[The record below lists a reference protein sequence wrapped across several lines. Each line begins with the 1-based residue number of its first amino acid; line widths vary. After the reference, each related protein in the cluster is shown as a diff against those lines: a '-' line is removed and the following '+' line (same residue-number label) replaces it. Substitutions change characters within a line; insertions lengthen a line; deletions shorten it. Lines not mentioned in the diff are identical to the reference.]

1 MISDPAGP
9 ARHRKNIMTYTKN
22 QHMLSQ
28 WFLRNFRSDDTAL
41 SPKEKQRVWA
51 HVVVLTAE
59 GENDIKDIPLP
70 ISSVA
75 VCKDCFRLTDG
86 DTGEIFDIENELS
99 DYEKDMA
106 VLVRDLVQNHNFTR
120 LANCDR
126 DDFPVEKL
134 ASFGIFQMILNLN
147 NPQSRFPGKAEL
159 FRSFII
165 PVKND
170 LQNIISETLS
180 LPEVMPKVA
189 SLSIYQKLIR
199 IARSSSG
206 DDEKAK
212 AMFVLFSLLALQGK
226 ITMVDVMAKLR
237 GAIFSGIHRV
247 DIFHTGHHF
256 DSIEPRPVFTI
267 SPNVF
272 CKMTEEPVLYL
283 PLAHNL
289 ALKFHQY
296 PQPGFFTP
304 LEINVFSPA
313 PQNLMIEDPSRINIY
328 KCSYDYIDQTMST
341 IDMCNVGFSNIIY
354 SSWQLSDVENYLR
367 LQNEHRD
374 TYYLPEHPV
383 RWTVTREKG

>member
-1 MISDPAGP
+1 MG
-9 ARHRKNIMTYTKN
+9 YTRN

-28 WFLRNFRSDDTAL
+28 WFLRNFRSDDTAQ

-51 HVVVLTAE
+51 HVVVPAAE
-59 GENDIKDIPLP
+59 SKNDIKDIPLP

-86 DTGEIFDIENELS
+86 DTGEVFDIEHELS
-99 DYEKDMA
+99 DYEQDMA
-106 VLVRDLVQNHNFTR
+106 LLVRDLVQNHNFPR
-120 LANCDR
+120 LANCDT

-134 ASFGIFQMILNLN
+134 ASFAIFQMLLNLN
-147 NPQSRFPGKAEL
+147 NPQSRFPGKNEL
-159 FRSFII
+159 FQSFIN
-165 PVKND
+165 PVKNNI
-170 LQNIISETLS
+170 QRIISEIIS
-180 LPEVMPKVA
+180 FPEVMPELA
-189 SLSIYQKLIR
+189 NLSIYQKLIR

-226 ITMVDVMAKLR
+226 ITMIDAMARLR
-237 GAIFSGIHRV
+237 GEVFSGIHRV

-256 DSIEPRPVFTI
+256 DSTEPRPVFTV

-272 CKMTEEPVLYL
+272 CKMTEERVLYL

-289 ALKFHQY
+289 ALEFYQY
-296 PQPGFFTP
+296 PEHGFFTP
-304 LEINVFSPA
+304 LEINVFSPD
-313 PQNLMIEDPSRINIY
+313 PQKLLTKDMSRINIY
-328 KCSYDYIDQTMST
+328 KCSYDYIDQVMST
-341 IDMCNVGFSNIIY
+341 IDMYNVGFSNIIY

-367 LQNEHRD
+367 LQNEHHD

-383 RWTVTREKG
+383 CWTVSREKG

>member
-1 MISDPAGP
+1 MG
-9 ARHRKNIMTYTKN
+9 YTRN

-28 WFLRNFRSDDTAL
+28 WFLRNFRSDDTAQ

-51 HVVVLTAE
+51 HVVVPAAE
-59 GENDIKDIPLP
+59 SKNDIKDIPLP

-86 DTGEIFDIENELS
+86 DTGEVFDIEHELS
-99 DYEKDMA
+99 DYEQDMA
-106 VLVRDLVQNHNFTR
+106 LLVRDLVQNHNFPR
-120 LANCDR
+120 LANCDT

-134 ASFGIFQMILNLN
+134 ASFAIFQMLLNLN
-147 NPQSRFPGKAEL
+147 NPQSRFPGKNEL
-159 FRSFII
+159 FQSFIN
-165 PVKND
+165 PVKNNI
-170 LQNIISETLS
+170 QHIISEIIS
-180 LPEVMPKVA
+180 FPEVMPELA
-189 SLSIYQKLIR
+189 NLSIYQKLIR

-226 ITMVDVMAKLR
+226 ITMIDAMARLR
-237 GAIFSGIHRV
+237 GEVFSGIHRV

-256 DSIEPRPVFTI
+256 DSTEPRPVFTV

-272 CKMTEEPVLYL
+272 CKMTEERVLYL

-289 ALKFHQY
+289 ALEFYQY
-296 PQPGFFTP
+296 PEHGFFTP
-304 LEINVFSPA
+304 LEINVFSPD
-313 PQNLMIEDPSRINIY
+313 PQKLLTKDMSRINIY
-328 KCSYDYIDQTMST
+328 KCSYDYIDQVMST
-341 IDMCNVGFSNIIY
+341 IDMYNVGFSNIIY

-367 LQNEHRD
+367 LQNEHHD

-383 RWTVTREKG
+383 CWTVSREKG

>member
-1 MISDPAGP
+1 MG
-9 ARHRKNIMTYTKN
+9 YTRN

-28 WFLRNFRSDDTAL
+28 WFLRNFRSDDTAQ

-51 HVVVLTAE
+51 HVVVPAAE
-59 GENDIKDIPLP
+59 SKNDIKDIPLP

-86 DTGEIFDIENELS
+86 DTGEVFDIEHELS
-99 DYEKDMA
+99 DYEQDMA
-106 VLVRDLVQNHNFTR
+106 LLVRDLVQNHNFPR
-120 LANCDR
+120 LANCDT

-134 ASFGIFQMILNLN
+134 ASFAIFQMLLNLN
-147 NPQSRFPGKAEL
+147 NPQSRFPGKNEL
-159 FRSFII
+159 FQTFIN
-165 PVKND
+165 PVKNNI
-170 LQNIISETLS
+170 QHIISETIS
-180 LPEVMPKVA
+180 LPEVMPELA
-189 SLSIYQKLIR
+189 TLSIYQKLIR

-212 AMFVLFSLLALQGK
+212 AMFILFSLLALQGK
-226 ITMVDVMAKLR
+226 ITMIDAMARLR
-237 GAIFSGIHRV
+237 GEVFSGIHRV

-256 DSIEPRPVFTI
+256 DSTEPRPVFTV

-272 CKMTEEPVLYL
+272 CKMTEERVLYL

-289 ALKFHQY
+289 ALEFYQY
-296 PQPGFFTP
+296 QEHGFFTL

-313 PQNLMIEDPSRINIY
+313 PQKLLTKDMSRINIY
-328 KCSYDYIDQTMST
+328 KCSYDYIDQVMST
-341 IDMCNVGFSNIIY
+341 IDMYNVGFSNIIY

-367 LQNEHRD
+367 LQNEHHD

-383 RWTVTREKG
+383 CWTVSREKG

>member
-1 MISDPAGP
+1 MG
-9 ARHRKNIMTYTKN
+9 YTRN

-28 WFLRNFRSDDTAL
+28 WFLRNFRSDDTAQ

-51 HVVVLTAE
+51 HVVVPAAE
-59 GENDIKDIPLP
+59 SKNDIKDIPLP

-86 DTGEIFDIENELS
+86 DTGEVFDIEHELS
-99 DYEKDMA
+99 DYEQDMA
-106 VLVRDLVQNHNFTR
+106 LLVRDLVQNHNFPR
-120 LANCDR
+120 LANCDT

-134 ASFGIFQMILNLN
+134 ASFAIFQMLLNLN
-147 NPQSRFPGKAEL
+147 NPQSRFPGKNEL
-159 FRSFII
+159 FQTFIY
-165 PVKND
+165 PVKNNI
-170 LQNIISETLS
+170 QHIISETIS
-180 LPEVMPKVA
+180 LPEVMPELA
-189 SLSIYQKLIR
+189 TLSIYQKLIR

-212 AMFVLFSLLALQGK
+212 AMFILFSLLALQGK
-226 ITMVDVMAKLR
+226 ITMIDAMARLR
-237 GAIFSGIHRV
+237 GEVFSGIHRV

-256 DSIEPRPVFTI
+256 DSTEPRPVFTV

-272 CKMTEEPVLYL
+272 CKMTEERVLYL

-289 ALKFHQY
+289 ALEFYQY
-296 PQPGFFTP
+296 PEHGFFTP

-313 PQNLMIEDPSRINIY
+313 PQKLLTKDMSRINIY
-328 KCSYDYIDQTMST
+328 KCSYDYIDQVMST
-341 IDMCNVGFSNIIY
+341 IDMYNVGFSNIIY

-367 LQNEHRD
+367 LQNEHHD

-383 RWTVTREKG
+383 CWTVSREKG

>member
-1 MISDPAGP
+1 MG
-9 ARHRKNIMTYTKN
+9 YTRN

-28 WFLRNFRSDDTAL
+28 WFLRNFRSDDTAQ

-51 HVVVLTAE
+51 HVVVPAAE
-59 GENDIKDIPLP
+59 SKNDIKDIPLP

-86 DTGEIFDIENELS
+86 DTGEVFDIEHELS
-99 DYEKDMA
+99 DYEQDMA
-106 VLVRDLVQNHNFTR
+106 LLVRDLVQNHNFPR
-120 LANCDR
+120 LANCDT

-134 ASFGIFQMILNLN
+134 ASFAIFQMLLNLN
-147 NPQSRFPGKAEL
+147 NPQSRFPGKNEL
-159 FRSFII
+159 FQSFIN
-165 PVKND
+165 PVKNN
-170 LQNIISETLS
+170 LQHIISETISLS
-180 LPEVMPKVA
+180 DVMPELA
-189 SLSIYQKLIR
+189 ALSIYQKLIR

-226 ITMVDVMAKLR
+226 ITMIDTMAWLR
-237 GAIFSGIHRV
+237 GEVFSGIHRV

-256 DSIEPRPVFTI
+256 DSTEPRPVFTV

-272 CKMTEEPVLYL
+272 CKMTEERVLYL

-289 ALKFHQY
+289 ALKFYQY
-296 PQPGFFTP
+296 PEHGFFTP

-313 PQNLMIEDPSRINIY
+313 PQKLLTKDMSRIKVY
-328 KCSYDYIDQTMST
+328 KCSYDYIDQVMST
-341 IDMCNVGFSNIIY
+341 IDMYNVGFSNIIY

-367 LQNEHRD
+367 LQNEHHD

-383 RWTVTREKG
+383 CWTVSREKG

>member
-1 MISDPAGP
+1 MG
-9 ARHRKNIMTYTKN
+9 YTRN

-28 WFLRNFRSDDTAL
+28 WFLRNFRSDDTAQ

-51 HVVVLTAE
+51 HVVVPAAE
-59 GENDIKDIPLP
+59 SKNDIKDIPLP

-86 DTGEIFDIENELS
+86 DTGEVFDIEHELS
-99 DYEKDMA
+99 DYEQDMA
-106 VLVRDLVQNHNFTR
+106 LLVRDLVQNHNFPR
-120 LANCDR
+120 LANCDT

-134 ASFGIFQMILNLN
+134 ASFAIFQMLLNLN
-147 NPQSRFPGKAEL
+147 NPQSRFPGKNEL
-159 FRSFII
+159 FQTFIN
-165 PVKND
+165 PVKNNI
-170 LQNIISETLS
+170 QHIISETIS
-180 LPEVMPKVA
+180 LPEVMPELA
-189 SLSIYQKLIR
+189 TLSIYQKLIR

-212 AMFVLFSLLALQGK
+212 AMFILFSLLALQGK
-226 ITMVDVMAKLR
+226 ITMIDAMARLR
-237 GAIFSGIHRV
+237 REVFSGIHRV

-256 DSIEPRPVFTI
+256 DSTEPRPVFTV

-272 CKMTEEPVLYL
+272 CKMTEERVLYL

-289 ALKFHQY
+289 ALEFYQY
-296 PQPGFFTP
+296 PEHGFFTP

-313 PQNLMIEDPSRINIY
+313 PQKLLTKDMSRINIY
-328 KCSYDYIDQTMST
+328 KCSYDYIDQVMST
-341 IDMCNVGFSNIIY
+341 IDMYNVGFSNIIY

-367 LQNEHRD
+367 LQNEHHD

-383 RWTVTREKG
+383 CWTVSREKG

>member
-1 MISDPAGP
+1 MG
-9 ARHRKNIMTYTKN
+9 YTRN

-28 WFLRNFRSDDTAL
+28 WFLRNFRSDDTAQ

-51 HVVVLTAE
+51 HVVVPAAE
-59 GENDIKDIPLP
+59 SKNDIKDIPLP

-86 DTGEIFDIENELS
+86 DTGEVFDIEHELS
-99 DYEKDMA
+99 DYEQDMA
-106 VLVRDLVQNHNFTR
+106 LLVRDLVQNHNFPR
-120 LANCDR
+120 LANCDT

-134 ASFGIFQMILNLN
+134 ASFAIFQMLLNLN
-147 NPQSRFPGKAEL
+147 NPQSRFPGKNEL
-159 FRSFII
+159 FQTFIN
-165 PVKND
+165 PVKNNI
-170 LQNIISETLS
+170 QHIISETIS
-180 LPEVMPKVA
+180 LPEVMPELA
-189 SLSIYQKLIR
+189 TLSIYQKLIR

-212 AMFVLFSLLALQGK
+212 AMFILFSLLALQGK
-226 ITMVDVMAKLR
+226 ITMIDAMARLR
-237 GAIFSGIHRV
+237 GEVFSGIHRM

-256 DSIEPRPVFTI
+256 DSTEPRPVFTV

-272 CKMTEEPVLYL
+272 CKMTEERVLYL

-289 ALKFHQY
+289 ALEFYQY
-296 PQPGFFTP
+296 PEHGFFTP

-313 PQNLMIEDPSRINIY
+313 PQKLLTKDMSRINIY
-328 KCSYDYIDQTMST
+328 KCSYDYIDQVMST
-341 IDMCNVGFSNIIY
+341 IDMYNVGFSNIIY

-367 LQNEHRD
+367 LQNEHHD

-383 RWTVTREKG
+383 CWTVSREKG

>member
-1 MISDPAGP
+1 MG
-9 ARHRKNIMTYTKN
+9 YTRN

-28 WFLRNFRSDDTAL
+28 WFLRNFRSDDTAQ

-51 HVVVLTAE
+51 HVVVPAAE
-59 GENDIKDIPLP
+59 SKNDIKDIPLP

-86 DTGEIFDIENELS
+86 DTGEVFDIEHELS
-99 DYEKDMA
+99 DYEQDMA
-106 VLVRDLVQNHNFTR
+106 LLVRDLVQNHNFPR
-120 LANCDR
+120 LANCDT

-134 ASFGIFQMILNLN
+134 ASFAIFQMLLNLN
-147 NPQSRFPGKAEL
+147 NPQSRFPGKNEL
-159 FRSFII
+159 FQTFIN
-165 PVKND
+165 PVKNNI
-170 LQNIISETLS
+170 QHIISETIS
-180 LPEVMPKVA
+180 LPEVMPELA
-189 SLSIYQKLIR
+189 TLSIYQKLIR

-226 ITMVDVMAKLR
+226 ITMIDAMARLR
-237 GAIFSGIHRV
+237 GEVFSGIHRV

-256 DSIEPRPVFTI
+256 DSTEPRPVFTV

-272 CKMTEEPVLYL
+272 CKMTEERVLYL

-289 ALKFHQY
+289 ALEFYQY
-296 PQPGFFTP
+296 PEHGFFTP

-313 PQNLMIEDPSRINIY
+313 PQKLLTKDMSRINIY
-328 KCSYDYIDQTMST
+328 KCSYDYIDQVMST
-341 IDMCNVGFSNIIY
+341 IDMYNVGFSNIIY

-367 LQNEHRD
+367 LQNEHHD

-383 RWTVTREKG
+383 CWTVSREKG

>member
-1 MISDPAGP
+1 MG
-9 ARHRKNIMTYTKN
+9 YTRN

-28 WFLRNFRSDDTAL
+28 WFLRNFRSDDTAQ

-51 HVVVLTAE
+51 HVVVPAAE
-59 GENDIKDIPLP
+59 SKNDIKDIPLP

-86 DTGEIFDIENELS
+86 DTGEVFDIEHELS
-99 DYEKDMA
+99 DYEQDMA
-106 VLVRDLVQNHNFTR
+106 LLVRDLVQNHNFPR
-120 LANCDR
+120 LANCDT

-134 ASFGIFQMILNLN
+134 ASFAIFQMLLNLN
-147 NPQSRFPGKAEL
+147 NPQSRFPGKNEL
-159 FRSFII
+159 FQTFIN
-165 PVKND
+165 PVKNNI
-170 LQNIISETLS
+170 QHIISETIS
-180 LPEVMPKVA
+180 LPEVMPELA
-189 SLSIYQKLIR
+189 TLSIYQKLIR

-212 AMFVLFSLLALQGK
+212 AMFILFSLLARQGK
-226 ITMVDVMAKLR
+226 ITMIDAMARLR
-237 GAIFSGIHRV
+237 GEVFSGIHRV

-256 DSIEPRPVFTI
+256 DSTEPRPVFTV

-272 CKMTEEPVLYL
+272 CKMTEERVLYL

-289 ALKFHQY
+289 ALEFYQY
-296 PQPGFFTP
+296 PEHGFFIP

-313 PQNLMIEDPSRINIY
+313 PQKLLTKDMSRINIY
-328 KCSYDYIDQTMST
+328 KCSYDYIDQVMST
-341 IDMCNVGFSNIIY
+341 IDMYNVGFSNIIY

-367 LQNEHRD
+367 LQNEHHD

-383 RWTVTREKG
+383 CWTVSREKG

>member
-1 MISDPAGP
+1 MG
-9 ARHRKNIMTYTKN
+9 YTRN

-51 HVVVLTAE
+51 HVVVPTAD

-86 DTGEIFDIENELS
+86 DTGEIFDIEHELS
-99 DYEKDMA
+99 DYEQDMA
-106 VLVRDLVQNHNFTR
+106 LLVRDLVQNHNFQR
-120 LANCDR
+120 LANCDSN
-126 DDFPVEKL
+126 DFPVEKL

-147 NPQSRFPGKAEL
+147 NPQSRFPDKSEL
-159 FRSFII
+159 FRSFITPI
-165 PVKND
+165 KND
-170 LQNIISETLS
+170 LPYIISETLS
-180 LPEVMPKVA
+180 LPEVMPEVA

-199 IARSSSG
+199 IARSSSE

-226 ITMVDVMAKLR
+226 ITMVDAMAKLR
-237 GAIFSGIHRV
+237 GAVFSGIHRV

-256 DSIEPRPVFTI
+256 DSTEPRPVFTV

-272 CKMTEEPVLYL
+272 CKMTEERVLYL

-289 ALKFHQY
+289 ALEFHQY
-296 PQPGFFTP
+296 PQHGFFTP
-304 LEINVFSPA
+304 LEINVFSPE
-313 PQNLMIEDPSRINIY
+313 PQMLVIKDQLQLNIY
-328 KCSYDYIDQTMST
+328 KCSYDYIDQIMST
-341 IDMCNVGFSNIIY
+341 IDMYNVGFSNIIY

-383 RWTVTREKG
+383 RWTTTSEIR

>member
-1 MISDPAGP
+1 MG
-9 ARHRKNIMTYTKN
+9 YTRN

-28 WFLRNFRSDDTAL
+28 WFLRNFRSDDTAQ

-51 HVVVLTAE
+51 HVVVPAAE
-59 GENDIKDIPLP
+59 SKNDIKDIPLP

-86 DTGEIFDIENELS
+86 DTGEVFDIEHELS
-99 DYEKDMA
+99 DYEQDMA
-106 VLVRDLVQNHNFTR
+106 LLVRDLVQNHNFPR
-120 LANCDR
+120 LANCDT

-134 ASFGIFQMILNLN
+134 ASFAIFQMLLNLN
-147 NPQSRFPGKAEL
+147 NPQSRFPGKNEL
-159 FRSFII
+159 FQSFIN
-165 PVKND
+165 PVKNNI
-170 LQNIISETLS
+170 QHIISETIS
-180 LPEVMPKVA
+180 FPEVMPELA
-189 SLSIYQKLIR
+189 TLSIYQKLIR

-226 ITMVDVMAKLR
+226 ITMIDAMARLR
-237 GAIFSGIHRV
+237 GEFFSGIHRV

-256 DSIEPRPVFTI
+256 DSTEPRPVFTV

-272 CKMTEEPVLYL
+272 CKMTEERVLYL

-289 ALKFHQY
+289 ALEFYQY
-296 PQPGFFTP
+296 PEHGFFTP
-304 LEINVFSPA
+304 LEINVFSPD
-313 PQNLMIEDPSRINIY
+313 PQKLLTKDMSRINIY
-328 KCSYDYIDQTMST
+328 KCSYDYIDQVMST
-341 IDMCNVGFSNIIY
+341 IDIYNVGFSNIIY

-367 LQNEHRD
+367 LQNEHHD

-383 RWTVTREKG
+383 CWTVSREKG

>member
-1 MISDPAGP
+1 MG
-9 ARHRKNIMTYTKN
+9 YTRN

-28 WFLRNFRSDDTAL
+28 WFLRNFRSDDTAQ

-51 HVVVLTAE
+51 NVVVPTAE
-59 GENDIKDIPLP
+59 GKNDIKDIPLP

-86 DTGEIFDIENELS
+86 DTGEVFDIEHELS
-99 DYEKDMA
+99 DYEQDMA
-106 VLVRDLVQNHNFTR
+106 LLVRDLVQNHNFAR
-120 LANCDR
+120 LANCDT

-134 ASFGIFQMILNLN
+134 ASFAIFQMLLNLN
-147 NPQSRFPGKAEL
+147 NPQSRFPGKNEL
-159 FRSFII
+159 FQSFIN
-165 PVKND
+165 PVKNN
-170 LQNIISETLS
+170 LQHIISETISLS
-180 LPEVMPKVA
+180 DVMPELA
-189 SLSIYQKLIR
+189 ALSIYQKLIR

-226 ITMVDVMAKLR
+226 ITMIDTMAWLR
-237 GAIFSGIHRV
+237 GEVFSGIHRV

-256 DSIEPRPVFTI
+256 YSTEPRPVFTV

-272 CKMTEEPVLYL
+272 CKMTEERVLYL

-289 ALKFHQY
+289 ALKFYQY
-296 PQPGFFTP
+296 PEHGFFTP
-304 LEINVFSPA
+304 LEINVFSPD
-313 PQNLMIEDPSRINIY
+313 PQKLLTKDMSRIKVY
-328 KCSYDYIDQTMST
+328 KCSYDYIDQVMST
-341 IDMCNVGFSNIIY
+341 IDMYNVGFSNIIY

-367 LQNEHRD
+367 LQNEHHD

-383 RWTVTREKG
+383 CWTVSREKG

>member
-1 MISDPAGP
+1 MG
-9 ARHRKNIMTYTKN
+9 YTRN

-28 WFLRNFRSDDTAL
+28 WFLRNFRSDDTAQ

-51 HVVVLTAE
+51 HVVVPTAE
-59 GENDIKDIPLP
+59 GKNGIKDIPLP

-86 DTGEIFDIENELS
+86 DTGEVFDIEHELS
-99 DYEKDMA
+99 DYEQDMA
-106 VLVRDLVQNHNFTR
+106 LLVRDLVQNHNFAR
-120 LANCDR
+120 LANCDT

-134 ASFGIFQMILNLN
+134 ASFAIFQMLLNLN
-147 NPQSRFPGKAEL
+147 NPQSRFPGKNEL
-159 FRSFII
+159 FQSFIN
-165 PVKND
+165 PVKNN
-170 LQNIISETLS
+170 LQHIISETISLS
-180 LPEVMPKVA
+180 DVMPELA
-189 SLSIYQKLIR
+189 ALSIYQKLIR

-226 ITMVDVMAKLR
+226 ITMIDTMAWLR
-237 GAIFSGIHRV
+237 GEVFSGIHRV

-256 DSIEPRPVFTI
+256 YSTEPRPVFTV

-272 CKMTEEPVLYL
+272 CKMTEERVLYL

-289 ALKFHQY
+289 ALKFYQY
-296 PQPGFFTP
+296 PEHGFFTP
-304 LEINVFSPA
+304 LEINVFSPD
-313 PQNLMIEDPSRINIY
+313 PQKLLTKDMSRIKVY
-328 KCSYDYIDQTMST
+328 KCSYDYIDQVMST
-341 IDMCNVGFSNIIY
+341 IDMYNVGFSNIIY

-367 LQNEHRD
+367 LQNEHHD

-383 RWTVTREKG
+383 CWTVSREKG

>member
-1 MISDPAGP
+1 MG
-9 ARHRKNIMTYTKN
+9 YTRN

-28 WFLRNFRSDDTAL
+28 WFLRNFRSDDTAQ

-51 HVVVLTAE
+51 HVVVPTAE
-59 GENDIKDIPLP
+59 SKNDIKDIPLP

-86 DTGEIFDIENELS
+86 DTGEVFDIEHELS
-99 DYEKDMA
+99 DYEQDMA
-106 VLVRDLVQNHNFTR
+106 LLVRDLVQNHNFAR
-120 LANCDR
+120 LANCDT

-134 ASFGIFQMILNLN
+134 ASFAIFQMLLNLN
-147 NPQSRFPGKAEL
+147 NPQSRFPGKNEL
-159 FRSFII
+159 FQSFIN
-165 PVKND
+165 PVKNN
-170 LQNIISETLS
+170 LQHIISETISLS
-180 LPEVMPKVA
+180 DVMPELA
-189 SLSIYQKLIR
+189 ALSIYQKLIR

-226 ITMVDVMAKLR
+226 ITMIDTMAWLR
-237 GAIFSGIHRV
+237 GEVFSGIHRV

-256 DSIEPRPVFTI
+256 YSTEPRPVFTV

-272 CKMTEEPVLYL
+272 CKMTEERVLYL

-289 ALKFHQY
+289 ALKFYQY
-296 PQPGFFTP
+296 PEHGFFTP
-304 LEINVFSPA
+304 LEINVFSPD
-313 PQNLMIEDPSRINIY
+313 PQKLLTKDMSRIKVY
-328 KCSYDYIDQTMST
+328 KCSYDYIDQVMST
-341 IDMCNVGFSNIIY
+341 IDMYNVGFSNIIY

-367 LQNEHRD
+367 LQNEHHD

-383 RWTVTREKG
+383 CWTVSREKG

>member
-1 MISDPAGP
+1 MG
-9 ARHRKNIMTYTKN
+9 YTRN

-28 WFLRNFRSDDTAL
+28 WFLRNFRSDDTAQ

-51 HVVVLTAE
+51 HVVVPAAE
-59 GENDIKDIPLP
+59 SKNDIKDIPLP

-86 DTGEIFDIENELS
+86 DTGEVFDIEHELS
-99 DYEKDMA
+99 DYEQDMA
-106 VLVRDLVQNHNFTR
+106 LLVRDLVQNHNFPR
-120 LANCDR
+120 LANCDT

-134 ASFGIFQMILNLN
+134 ASFAIFQMLLNLN
-147 NPQSRFPGKAEL
+147 NPQSRFPGKNEL
-159 FRSFII
+159 FQSFIN
-165 PVKND
+165 PVKNN
-170 LQNIISETLS
+170 LQHIISETISLS
-180 LPEVMPKVA
+180 DVMPELA
-189 SLSIYQKLIR
+189 ALSIYQKLIR

-212 AMFVLFSLLALQGK
+212 AMFILFSLLALQGK
-226 ITMVDVMAKLR
+226 ITMIDTMAWLR
-237 GAIFSGIHRV
+237 GEVFSGIHRV

-256 DSIEPRPVFTI
+256 DSTEPRPVFTV

-272 CKMTEEPVLYL
+272 CKMTEERVLYL

-289 ALKFHQY
+289 ALKFYQY
-296 PQPGFFTP
+296 PEHGFFTP

-313 PQNLMIEDPSRINIY
+313 PQKLLTKDMSRIKVY
-328 KCSYDYIDQTMST
+328 KCSYDYIDQVMST
-341 IDMCNVGFSNIIY
+341 IDMYNVGFSNIIY

-367 LQNEHRD
+367 LQNEHHD

-383 RWTVTREKG
+383 CWTVSREKG

>member
-1 MISDPAGP
+1 MG
-9 ARHRKNIMTYTKN
+9 YTRN

-28 WFLRNFRSDDTAL
+28 WFLRNFRSDDTAQ

-51 HVVVLTAE
+51 HVVVPAAE
-59 GENDIKDIPLP
+59 SKNDIKDIPLP

-86 DTGEIFDIENELS
+86 DTGEVFDIEHELS
-99 DYEKDMA
+99 DYEQDMA
-106 VLVRDLVQNHNFTR
+106 LLVRDLVQNHNFPR
-120 LANCDR
+120 LANCDT

-134 ASFGIFQMILNLN
+134 ASFAIFQMLLNLN
-147 NPQSRFPGKAEL
+147 NPQSRFPGKNEL
-159 FRSFII
+159 FQTFIN
-165 PVKND
+165 PVKNNI
-170 LQNIISETLS
+170 QHIISETIS
-180 LPEVMPKVA
+180 LPEVMPELA
-189 SLSIYQKLIR
+189 TLSIYQKLIR

-226 ITMVDVMAKLR
+226 ITMIDAMARLR
-237 GAIFSGIHRV
+237 GEVFSGIHRV

-256 DSIEPRPVFTI
+256 DSTEPRPVFTV

-272 CKMTEEPVLYL
+272 CKMTEERVLYL

-289 ALKFHQY
+289 ALEFYQY
-296 PQPGFFTP
+296 PEHGFFPP
-304 LEINVFSPA
+304 LEINVFSPD
-313 PQNLMIEDPSRINIY
+313 PQKLLTKDMSRINIY
-328 KCSYDYIDQTMST
+328 KCSYDYIDQVMST
-341 IDMCNVGFSNIIY
+341 IDMYNVGFSNIIY

-367 LQNEHRD
+367 LQNEHHD

-383 RWTVTREKG
+383 CWTVSREKG

>member
-1 MISDPAGP
+1 MG
-9 ARHRKNIMTYTKN
+9 YTRN

-28 WFLRNFRSDDTAL
+28 WFLRNFRSDDTAQ

-51 HVVVLTAE
+51 HVVVPAAE
-59 GENDIKDIPLP
+59 SKNDIKDIPLP

-86 DTGEIFDIENELS
+86 DTGEVFDIEYELS
-99 DYEKDMA
+99 DYEQDMA
-106 VLVRDLVQNHNFTR
+106 LLVRDLVQNHNFPR
-120 LANCDR
+120 LANCDT

-134 ASFGIFQMILNLN
+134 ASFAIFQMLLNLN
-147 NPQSRFPGKAEL
+147 NPQSRFPGKNEL
-159 FRSFII
+159 FQSFIN
-165 PVKND
+165 PVKNNI
-170 LQNIISETLS
+170 QHIISETIS
-180 LPEVMPKVA
+180 FPEVMPELA
-189 SLSIYQKLIR
+189 TLSIYQKLIR

-226 ITMVDVMAKLR
+226 ITMIDAMARLR
-237 GAIFSGIHRV
+237 GEVFSGIHRV

-256 DSIEPRPVFTI
+256 DSTEPRPVFTV

-272 CKMTEEPVLYL
+272 CKMTEERVLYL

-289 ALKFHQY
+289 ALEFYQY
-296 PQPGFFTP
+296 PEHGFFTP
-304 LEINVFSPA
+304 LEINVFSPD
-313 PQNLMIEDPSRINIY
+313 PQKLLTKDMSRINIY
-328 KCSYDYIDQTMST
+328 KCSYDYIDQVMST
-341 IDMCNVGFSNIIY
+341 IDMYNVRFSNIIY

-367 LQNEHRD
+367 LQNEHHD

-383 RWTVTREKG
+383 CWTVSREKG

>member
-1 MISDPAGP
+1 MG
-9 ARHRKNIMTYTKN
+9 YTRN

-28 WFLRNFRSDDTAL
+28 WFLRNFRSDDTAQ

-51 HVVVLTAE
+51 LVVVPTAE
-59 GENDIKDIPLP
+59 GKNDIKDIPLP

-86 DTGEIFDIENELS
+86 DTGEVFDIEHELS
-99 DYEKDMA
+99 DYEQDMA
-106 VLVRDLVQNHNFTR
+106 LLVRDLVQNHNFPR
-120 LANCDR
+120 LANCDT

-134 ASFGIFQMILNLN
+134 ASFAIFQMLLNLN
-147 NPQSRFPGKAEL
+147 NPQSRFPGKNEL
-159 FRSFII
+159 FQSFIN
-165 PVKND
+165 PVKNN
-170 LQNIISETLS
+170 LQHIISETISLS
-180 LPEVMPKVA
+180 DVMPELA
-189 SLSIYQKLIR
+189 ALSIYQKLIR

-226 ITMVDVMAKLR
+226 ITMIDTMAWLR
-237 GAIFSGIHRV
+237 GEVFSGIHRV

-256 DSIEPRPVFTI
+256 DSTEPRPVFTV

-272 CKMTEEPVLYL
+272 CKMTEERVLYL

-289 ALKFHQY
+289 ALKFYQY
-296 PQPGFFTP
+296 PEHGFFTP

-313 PQNLMIEDPSRINIY
+313 PQKLLTKDMSRIKVY
-328 KCSYDYIDQTMST
+328 KCSYDYIDQVMST
-341 IDMCNVGFSNIIY
+341 IDMYNVGFSNIIY

-367 LQNEHRD
+367 LQNEHHD

-383 RWTVTREKG
+383 FWTVSREKG

>member
-1 MISDPAGP
+1 MG
-9 ARHRKNIMTYTKN
+9 YTRN

-28 WFLRNFRSDDTAL
+28 WFLRNFRSDDTAQ

-51 HVVVLTAE
+51 HVVVPTAE
-59 GENDIKDIPLP
+59 SKNDIKDIPLP

-86 DTGEIFDIENELS
+86 DTGEVFDIEHELS
-99 DYEKDMA
+99 DYEQDMA
-106 VLVRDLVQNHNFTR
+106 LLVRDLVQNHNFPR
-120 LANCDR
+120 LANCDT

-134 ASFGIFQMILNLN
+134 ASFAIFQMLLNLN
-147 NPQSRFPGKAEL
+147 NPQSRFPGKNEL
-159 FRSFII
+159 FQTFIN
-165 PVKND
+165 PVKNNI
-170 LQNIISETLS
+170 QHIISETIS
-180 LPEVMPKVA
+180 LPEVMPELA
-189 SLSIYQKLIR
+189 TLSIYQKLIR

-212 AMFVLFSLLALQGK
+212 AMFILFSLLALQGK
-226 ITMVDVMAKLR
+226 ITMIDAMARLR
-237 GAIFSGIHRV
+237 GEVFSGIHRV

-256 DSIEPRPVFTI
+256 DSTEPRPVFTV

-272 CKMTEEPVLYL
+272 CKMTEERVLYL

-289 ALKFHQY
+289 ALEFYQY
-296 PQPGFFTP
+296 PEHGFFTP

-313 PQNLMIEDPSRINIY
+313 PQKLLTKDMSRIKVY
-328 KCSYDYIDQTMST
+328 KCSYDYIDQVMST
-341 IDMCNVGFSNIIY
+341 IDMYNVGFSNIIY

-367 LQNEHRD
+367 LQNEHHD

-383 RWTVTREKG
+383 FWTVSREKG

>member
-1 MISDPAGP
+1 MG
-9 ARHRKNIMTYTKN
+9 YTRN

-28 WFLRNFRSDDTAL
+28 WFLRNFRSDDTAQ

-51 HVVVLTAE
+51 HVMVPAAE
-59 GENDIKDIPLP
+59 SKNDIKDIPLP

-86 DTGEIFDIENELS
+86 DTGEVFDIEHELS
-99 DYEKDMA
+99 DYEQDMA
-106 VLVRDLVQNHNFTR
+106 LLVRDLVQNHNFPR
-120 LANCDR
+120 LANCDT

-134 ASFGIFQMILNLN
+134 ASFAIFQMLLNLN
-147 NPQSRFPGKAEL
+147 NPQSRFPGKNEL
-159 FRSFII
+159 FQSFIN
-165 PVKND
+165 PVKNNI
-170 LQNIISETLS
+170 QHIISEIIS
-180 LPEVMPKVA
+180 FPEVMPELA
-189 SLSIYQKLIR
+189 NLSIYQKLIR

-226 ITMVDVMAKLR
+226 ITMIDAMARLR
-237 GAIFSGIHRV
+237 GEVFSGIHRV

-256 DSIEPRPVFTI
+256 DSTEPRPVFTV

-272 CKMTEEPVLYL
+272 CKMTEERVLYL

-289 ALKFHQY
+289 ALEFYQY
-296 PQPGFFTP
+296 PEHGFFTP
-304 LEINVFSPA
+304 LEINVFSPD
-313 PQNLMIEDPSRINIY
+313 PQKLLTKDMSRINIY
-328 KCSYDYIDQTMST
+328 KCSYDYIDQVMST
-341 IDMCNVGFSNIIY
+341 IDMYNVGFSNIIY

-367 LQNEHRD
+367 LQNEHHD

-383 RWTVTREKG
+383 CWTVSREKG